1 MITLALIVVPC
12 ALGTIVLVIELVDNK
27 IPVIDSERN
36 IVLRKIPRQR
46 SSHD

>member
-1 MITLALIVVPC
+1 MIALALILSLCV
-12 ALGTIVLVIELVDNK
+12 LGAIILVIELVDNK